1 MLISEQ
7 VSVEINMKSRSN
19 SLLLG
24 FVAGFYVAQHI
35 AQFATSCIYFR
46 NETHLRQQA
55 SDRLKGAMD
64 SFDVLV
70 IGGGPAGYVAA
81 IRAAQLGFKTA
92 CVDAFERDGKPS
104 LGGTCLNVGCIPS
117 KAMLDSS
124 EKFEMVQHDLAE
136 HGINVNGAT
145 VDLQKMLA
153 RKTGVVDKLT
163 GGIAYLF
170 KKNKITSFFGLG
182 QLLRADGDGWIVDA
196 AGTEVRASKVIIAT
210 GSSPRTLPLAPFGG
224 NVVENSGALAFETVP
239 AKLGVIG
246 AGVIGLELGSVWR
259 RLGAQVTVL
268 EAMSGFLVTADD
280 AIAKEAL
287 KQLQKQGLEFH
298 FGVNITAVSQDESGV
313 AVTYEEK
320 GNVVTAQF
328 DKLIVSIG
336 RVPHTTGLGTENVGL
351 ALDERGYVKVD
362 SHYQTNL
369 SGVYAIGD
377 VIGGAM
383 LAHKAEEEG
392 VAVAELL
399 AGQAGHVNYA
409 VIPWVIYT
417 SPEIAWAGLT
427 EKQAKE
433 QGFKVKTGQFPFS
446 ANGRALGHGDPRGF
460 VKVVAD
466 ADTDRLLGVHMV
478 GGGVS
483 ELIAE
488 TVVLMEFGGSSE
500 DLARTIHAHP
510 TLSEVVKEAALAAE
524 KRALH
529 M

>member
-1 MLISEQ
+1 ME
-7 VSVEINMKSRSN
+7 
-19 SLLLG
+19 
-24 FVAGFYVAQHI
+24 
-35 AQFATSCIYFR
+35 
-46 NETHLRQQA
+46 
-55 SDRLKGAMD
+55 
-64 SFDVLV
+64 SFDVVV

-81 IRAAQLGFKTA
+81 IRAAQLGFATA
-92 CVDAFERDGKPS
+92 CVDAFTRDGKAS

-124 EKFEMVQHDLAE
+124 EKFEMLQHEFAE
-136 HGINVNGAT
+136 HGITVQGAQ
-145 VDLQKMLA
+145 VDLNTMLG
-153 RKTGVVDKLT
+153 RKAGVVDKLT

-170 KKNKITSFFGLG
+170 KKNKVKSFSGLG
-182 QLLRADGDGWIVDA
+182 KLVRQEEGGWVVDA
-196 AGTEVRASKVIIAT
+196 AGTEIRAKHVIVAT
-210 GSSPRTLPLAPFGG
+210 GSNPRELPIAPFGG
-224 NVVENSGALAFETVP
+224 HVVENSGALAFQQVP
-239 AKLGVIG
+239 GKLGVIG

-268 EAMSGFLVTADD
+268 EAMPTFLAAADD
-280 AIAKEAL
+280 AVAKEAL
-287 KQLQKQGLEFH
+287 KQFQKQGLDFH
-298 FGVNITAVSQDESGV
+298 FGVNISKVEQTDAGV
-313 AVTYEEK
+313 TVTYSENGQET
-320 GNVVTAQF
+320 TAQF

-336 RVPHTTGLGTENVGL
+336 RVPNTAGLGADAVGL
-351 ALDERGYVKVD
+351 QLDERGFIKVD
-362 SHYQTNL
+362 RHYRTNL
-369 SGVYAIGD
+369 PGVYAIGD

-392 VAVAELL
+392 VALAEML
-399 AGQAGHVNYA
+399 AGQAGHVNYD

-427 EKQAKE
+427 EKAAKE
-433 QGFKVKTGQFPFS
+433 QGLNVKTGQFPFS

-466 ADTDRLLGVHMV
+466 AQTDRLLGVHMI

-483 ELIAE
+483 ELIGE
-488 TVVLMEFGGSSE
+488 VVAIMEFGGSSE

-510 TLSEVVKEAALAAE
+510 TLSEVVKEAALAAD

>member
-1 MLISEQ
+1 ME
-7 VSVEINMKSRSN
+7 
-19 SLLLG
+19 
-24 FVAGFYVAQHI
+24 
-35 AQFATSCIYFR
+35 
-46 NETHLRQQA
+46 
-55 SDRLKGAMD
+55 
-64 SFDVLV
+64 SFDVVV

-81 IRAAQLGFKTA
+81 IRAAQLGFATA
-92 CVDAFERDGKPS
+92 CVDAFTRDGKAS

-124 EKFEMVQHDLAE
+124 EKFEMLQHEFAE
-136 HGINVNGAT
+136 HGITVQGAQ
-145 VDLQKMLA
+145 VDLNTMLG
-153 RKTGVVDKLT
+153 RKAGVVDKLT

-170 KKNKITSFFGLG
+170 KKNKVKSFSGLG
-182 QLLRADGDGWIVDA
+182 KLVRQEEGGWVVDA
-196 AGTEVRASKVIIAT
+196 AGAEIRAKHVIVAT
-210 GSSPRTLPLAPFGG
+210 GSNPRELPIAPFGG
-224 NVVENSGALAFETVP
+224 HVVENSGALAFQQVP
-239 AKLGVIG
+239 GKLGVIG

-268 EAMSGFLVTADD
+268 EAMPTFLAAADD
-280 AIAKEAL
+280 AVAKEAL
-287 KQLQKQGLEFH
+287 KQFQKQGLDFH
-298 FGVNITAVSQDESGV
+298 FGVNISKVEQTDAGV
-313 AVTYEEK
+313 TVTYSENGQET
-320 GNVVTAQF
+320 TAQF

-336 RVPHTTGLGTENVGL
+336 RVPNTAGLGADAVGL
-351 ALDERGYVKVD
+351 QLDERGFIKVD
-362 SHYQTNL
+362 RHYRTNL
-369 SGVYAIGD
+369 PGVYAIGD

-392 VAVAELL
+392 VALAEML
-399 AGQAGHVNYA
+399 AGQAGHVNYD

-427 EKQAKE
+427 EKAAKE
-433 QGFKVKTGQFPFS
+433 QGLNVKTGQFPFS

-466 ADTDRLLGVHMV
+466 AQTDRLLGVHMI

-483 ELIAE
+483 ELIGE
-488 TVVLMEFGGSSE
+488 VVAIMEFGGSSE

-510 TLSEVVKEAALAAE
+510 TLSEVVKEAALAAD

>member
-1 MLISEQ
+1 M
-7 VSVEINMKSRSN
+7 
-19 SLLLG
+19 
-24 FVAGFYVAQHI
+24 
-35 AQFATSCIYFR
+35 
-46 NETHLRQQA
+46 ET
-55 SDRLKGAMD
+55 
-64 SFDVLV
+64 FDVLV

-81 IRAAQLGFKTA
+81 IRAAQLGFRVA
-92 CVDAFERDGKPS
+92 CVDAFTRDGKAS

-124 EKFEMVQHDLAE
+124 EKYEMLQHDFAD
-136 HGINVNGAT
+136 HGITVQGAS
-145 VDLQKMLA
+145 VDLGKMLS
-153 RKTGVVDKLT
+153 RKAGVVDKLT

-170 KKNKITSFFGLG
+170 KKNKVTSFHGYGRFVR
-182 QLLRADGDGWIVDA
+182 QDGDAWVVDA
-196 AGTEVRASKVIIAT
+196 AGTEVKAKHVIVAT
-210 GSSPRTLPLAPFGG
+210 GSNPRALPLAPFGG
-224 NVVENSGALAFETVP
+224 HVVENSGALAFEQVP

-268 EAMSGFLVTADD
+268 EALPGFLMAADD
-280 AIAKEAL
+280 AVAKEAL
-287 KQLQKQGLEFH
+287 KQFQKQGLEFH
-298 FGVNITAVSQDESGV
+298 FGVNISKVEQSDGGVS
-313 AVTYEEK
+313 VTYTEK
-320 GNVVTAQF
+320 EQEVTVTF

-336 RVPHTTGLGTENVGL
+336 RVPNTDGLGADSVGL
-351 ALDERGYVKVD
+351 ALDERGFVKVD
-362 SHYQTNL
+362 SHYRTNL
-369 SGVYAIGD
+369 PGVYAIGD

-392 VAVAELL
+392 VALAEML
-399 AGQAGHVNYA
+399 AGQAGHVNYD

-427 EKQAKE
+427 EKQAKA
-433 QGFKVKTGQFPFS
+433 QGLQVKTGQFPFS

-466 ADTDRLLGVHMV
+466 AQTDRLIGVHMV
-478 GGGVS
+478 GGNVS

-488 TVVLMEFGGSSE
+488 VVAIMEFGGSSE

-510 TLSEVVKEAALAAE
+510 TLSEVVKEAALAAD